1 MPFPEYLTEERPDM
15 GHREVWELVV
25 PLFQDNEMPVI
36 EIDDAYELY
45 VLAPTIRLVFFTWAY
60 NATTVDL
67 LHEIIQ
73 LKRQAVLENSR
84 LLLMEQDDDQ
94 DSADDPVYRS
104 PETDSPSQ
112 SSTSRKVDKT

>member
-1 MPFPEYLTEERPDM
+1 
-15 GHREVWELVV
+15 
-25 PLFQDNEMPVI
+25 MPVI